1 MMNSTIEQQKEFEKM
16 VAEINRLH
24 SELNDLVKENRE
36 REQRDNNIKKS
47 LIKEIDK
54 LKKQNLELIR
64 ENNKLNKKISS
75 YEKRNDLLKDIPEEE
90 EIEKQY
96 KEYYSSLENELY
108 CE

>member
-1 MMNSTIEQQKEFEKM
+1 MDNKEKLI
-16 VAEINRLH
+16 VEINRLH

-54 LKKQNLELIR
+54 LKKKNLELIR
-64 ENNKLNKKISS
+64 QNNKINKRLSS
-75 YEKRNDLLKDIPEEE
+75 YEKNNDMPLEEE
-90 EIEKQY
+90 YADYYEALE
-96 KEYYSSLENELY
+96 KEY

>member
-1 MMNSTIEQQKEFEKM
+1 MRNSTIEQQKEFEKM

-54 LKKQNLELIR
+54 LKKKNLELIK
-64 ENNKLNKKISS
+64 ENKKINKRLSS
-75 YEKRNDLLKDIPEEE
+75 YEKHNDMPLEEE
-90 EIEKQY
+90 Y
-96 KEYYSSLENELY
+96 ADYYEALEREY

>member
-24 SELNDLVKENRE
+24 SELNDSVKENRE

-54 LKKQNLELIR
+54 LKKEKLELIR
-64 ENNKLNKKISS
+64 ENNKINKRLSS
-75 YEKRNDLLKDIPEEE
+75 YEKHNDMPSEEE
-90 EIEKQY
+90 YADYY
-96 KEYYSSLENELY
+96 KALETEY